1 VSLLYKNNVES
12 RTRRGKSWRR
22 APVALCVMAFRCFVK
37 RSLES
42 SIRPKIQTIMVYII
56 MSLYVTFN
64 TIRLTSFNGNCFGRK
79 ALKSVR
85 LRTQNVEDKWLLW
98 FCNVRVTGPSQ

>member
-1 VSLLYKNNVES
+1 MLFVHFVPHV
-12 RTRRGKSWRR
+12 KS
-22 APVALCVMAFRCFVK
+22 CNMTQ
-37 RSLES
+37 
-42 SIRPKIQTIMVYII
+42 IQTIMVYII

-64 TIRLTSFNGNCFGRK
+64 PMWPTSFNGNCFARK

-85 LRTQNVEDKWLLW
+85 LRTQYVKDKWLLW